1 MLTGL
6 STRLLQHLIAQNSW
20 ACPLLQ
26 AHAGKC
32 VAFKLGFFS
41 RSLTIL
47 EDVSL
52 AMAGE
57 SHVADASV
65 SLTPSLAL
73 RLLSGDE
80 AAKRQVVISGD
91 TQLAA
96 ELAKVLAAMRWDFE
110 DDASKLVGD
119 VAAHK
124 IGQTLR
130 GIAATGKETGS
141 NLAAMLSEYWQEEMP
156 LIAKKRQV
164 EAFNSDVDTLRA
176 DLARFEKKFAKLQQQ
191 LNEHAAAKGSQA

>member
-6 STRLLQHLIAQNSW
+6 TTRLLQHLIAQNSW

-32 VAFKLGFFS
+32 VAFKLGVFS
-41 RSLTIL
+41 RSLIIL
-47 EDVSL
+47 EDGSL
-52 AMAGE
+52 AMAGD

-80 AAKRQVVISGD
+80 AAKRQVAITGD

-96 ELAKVLAAMRWDFE
+96 ELAKVLSAMRWDFE

-130 GIAATGKETGS
+130 SIATTGKETGS
-141 NLAAMLSEYWQEEMP
+141 NLVAMLSEYWQEEMP
-156 LIAKKRQV
+156 LIAKKRHV
-164 EAFNSDVDTLRA
+164 DAFNSEVDTLRA

-191 LNEHAAAKGSQA
+191 LTKQGAASGSQP

>member
-1 MLTGL
+1 MLSGL

-20 ACPLLQ
+20 AYPLLQ
-26 AHAGKC
+26 PHAGKC

-41 RSLTIL
+41 RSLMIL
-47 EDVSL
+47 EDGSL
-52 AMAGE
+52 AMAGD

-96 ELAKVLAAMRWDFE
+96 ELAKVLSAMRWDFE

>member
-1 MLTGL
+1 
-6 STRLLQHLIAQNSW
+6 
-20 ACPLLQ
+20 
-26 AHAGKC
+26 
-32 VAFKLGFFS
+32 
-41 RSLTIL
+41 
-47 EDVSL
+47 
-52 AMAGE
+52 MAGD

-73 RLLSGDE
+73 RLMSGDE
-80 AAKRQVVISGD
+80 AAKRQVTISGD
-91 TQLAA
+91 THLAA

-191 LNEHAAAKGSQA
+191 LNEHATAKGS

>member
-1 MLTGL
+1 MLSGL
-6 STRLLQHLIAQNSW
+6 STRILQHLIAQNSW

-26 AHAGKC
+26 PHAGKC

-41 RSLTIL
+41 HSLTIL
-47 EDVSL
+47 EDGSL
-52 AMAGE
+52 AMAGD
-57 SHVADASV
+57 SHAADASV

-91 TQLAA
+91 THLAA
-96 ELAKVLAAMRWDFE
+96 ELAKVLSAMRWDFE

-130 GIAATGKETGS
+130 GIAANGKETGS

-164 EAFNSDVDTLRA
+164 EAFNSEVDTLRA

-191 LNEHAAAKGSQA
+191 LKQPGQDKGSQA

>member
-1 MLTGL
+1 
-6 STRLLQHLIAQNSW
+6 
-20 ACPLLQ
+20 
-26 AHAGKC
+26 
-32 VAFKLGFFS
+32 
-41 RSLTIL
+41 
-47 EDVSL
+47 
-52 AMAGE
+52 MAGE

-191 LNEHAAAKGSQA
+191 LNEHTAAKGSQA

>member
-26 AHAGKC
+26 PHAGKC

-47 EDVSL
+47 EDGSL
-52 AMAGE
+52 AMAGD
-57 SHVADASV
+57 SHAADASV

-91 TQLAA
+91 THLAA
-96 ELAKVLAAMRWDFE
+96 ELAKVLSAMRWDFE

-164 EAFNSDVDTLRA
+164 EAFNSEVDTLRA

-191 LNEHAAAKGSQA
+191 LKQPGQDKGSQA

>member
-26 AHAGKC
+26 PHAGKC

-41 RSLTIL
+41 RSLMIL
-47 EDVSL
+47 EDGSL
-52 AMAGE
+52 AMASD

-80 AAKRQVVISGD
+80 AAKRLVVISGD
-91 TQLAA
+91 THLAA
-96 ELAKVLAAMRWDFE
+96 ELAKVLSAMRWDFE

-191 LNEHAAAKGSQA
+191 LNEHAAAKGS